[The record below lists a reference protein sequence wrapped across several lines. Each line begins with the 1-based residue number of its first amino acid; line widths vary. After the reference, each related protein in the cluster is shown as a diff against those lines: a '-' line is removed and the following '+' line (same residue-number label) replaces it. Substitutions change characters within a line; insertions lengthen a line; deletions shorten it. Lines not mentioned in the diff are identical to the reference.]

1 MYKPVGEVSVS
12 RCPPLRCAP
21 SAIWR
26 TGGTSRLTPHPPV
39 YTLLITQ
46 ADGVVSRH
54 HTHLEIVLSWDLQS
68 NTRQGE
74 VVPVCWKM
82 C

>member
-12 RCPPLRCAP
+12 RCPPC
-21 SAIWR
+21 AIWPKAR
-26 TGGTSRLTPHPPV
+26 TLRGGTSRLTPHPPV

-74 VVPVCWKM
+74 VV
-82 C
+82 